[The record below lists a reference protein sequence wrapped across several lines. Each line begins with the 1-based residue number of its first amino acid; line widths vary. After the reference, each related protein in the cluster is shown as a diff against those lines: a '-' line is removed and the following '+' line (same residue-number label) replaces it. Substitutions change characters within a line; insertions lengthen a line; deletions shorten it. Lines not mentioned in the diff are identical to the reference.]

1 LERGCRF
8 NGAYRFDRQ
17 PVCIAQFT
25 IAADAATILRMLMK
39 FRFSALVISRVF
51 RIMLATAIVLAIVS
65 SLAAQNSSAP
75 PSAAKRAI
83 TEKDLFNFV
92 WIGDPQV
99 SPDGS
104 HAAFTR
110 VVTDEKRTGYET
122 SIWIVATSGNESPM
136 RLTNGKHDAHPRWS
150 PDGKRLAFVRGGE
163 KDDSGKPRP
172 SQIAILPLAG
182 GEAHIITD
190 LPKGAASPVWSPDGK
205 RIAFSSTTT
214 QEDIEKE
221 QRKKKDE
228 KANGANAKDSASAGS
243 PAASGADSDS
253 ERESDIHIITRAVY
267 RDTDEGYI
275 DFKRH
280 DHIWVIDVPTTSD
293 EAAKPQQ
300 LTSGEYDEGN
310 VLWANDGSR
319 IYFLT
324 SHVDEP
330 YYETGSTDIYSI
342 AASPATSAA
351 SSATTTPEK
360 LATVPMD
367 IFNLALSPDGRRVA
381 FHGSVTQPVRSYS
394 QPNLWIMDLTP
405 NAQPRNLT
413 ASYDFDMGSAV
424 GGDNVAPRGGGRPA
438 LCWSP
443 DGRWIFD
450 MVEKHG
456 HTPLVRVDAQ
466 TGAVTEITHG
476 DQAVL
481 GFSITPDARTTVA
494 LVSTPV
500 MIGDLFTVSMDESQ
514 NGAQTR
520 ITDANKTLWS
530 QLNLTA
536 PDEIN
541 YKSFDGLPIQG
552 WIQKPPDFDPSKK
565 YPMIL
570 NIHGGPHTAYGW
582 VFDHEFQFMAAK
594 GYVVLYINPRGSTS
608 YGQDFGNIIQYH
620 YPGDDYRDLMVGVDE
635 VLKRDYVDPKKLG
648 VTGGSGGGVLTDW
661 TVTQT
666 DRFAAAVS
674 QRDISNWASWW
685 YTADFTLFQP
695 RWFKLPPFQDPKD
708 YANRSAITFVE
719 KIHTPMMFILGQAD
733 YRTPQDSGGEQLF
746 RALKFLK
753 RPTAMVVFPRE
764 THELSRSGE
773 PWHRIERL
781 DNIVGWF
788 DKWLMGVPHPEYE
801 VRPETPGTKAAGR

>member
-1 LERGCRF
+1 
-8 NGAYRFDRQ
+8 
-17 PVCIAQFT
+17 
-25 IAADAATILRMLMK
+25 MK
-39 FRFSALVISRVF
+39 FGFSALVVSRVF
-51 RIMLATAIVLAIVS
+51 RIMIAPVIVLAIVS
-65 SLAAQNSSAP
+65 SLAAQNSSGP

-110 VVTDEKRTGYET
+110 VVTDEKRMGYET
-122 SIWIVATSGNESPM
+122 SIWVVATSGNDSPV

-150 PDGKRLAFVRGGE
+150 PDGKRIAFVRGGE

-172 SQIAILPLAG
+172 GQIAILPLAG
-182 GEAHIITD
+182 GEARIITD

-214 QEDIEKE
+214 PEDIEKE

-228 KANGANAKDSASAGS
+228 KANGANAKDSAAAGS
-243 PAASGADSDS
+243 PAASGADADS

-267 RDTDEGYI
+267 RDNDEGYI

-280 DHIWVIDVPTTSD
+280 EHIWVIDVPTTSD
-293 EAAKPQQ
+293 ESVKPQQ
-300 LTSGEYDEGN
+300 LTTGNYDEGN
-310 VLWANDGSR
+310 VLWTQDGSR

-342 AASPATSAA
+342 ATSPGTSTGMSPATTASA
-351 SSATTTPEK
+351 PEK
-360 LATVPMD
+360 LATVAMD

-394 QPNLWIMDLTP
+394 QPDLWIMDLTA

-424 GGDNVAPRGGGRPA
+424 GGDNVAPRGGGRAA

-443 DGRWIFD
+443 DGRSIFD
-450 MVEKHG
+450 MVEKQG

-514 NGAQTR
+514 KGAQTR

-536 PDEIN
+536 PEEIN

-552 WIQKPPDFDPSKK
+552 WIQKPPDFDPNKK
-565 YPMIL
+565 YPLIL

-635 VLKRDYVDPKKLG
+635 VLKRGYVDPKKLG

-695 RWFKLPPFQDPKD
+695 RWFRLPPFQDPKD

-801 VRPETPGTKAAGR
+801 VRPETQGTKAAGR

>member
-1 LERGCRF
+1 MKSRASTVAIR
-8 NGAYRFDRQ
+8 
-17 PVCIAQFT
+17 PIIASF
-25 IAADAATILRMLMK
+25 ILG
-39 FRFSALVISRVF
+39 
-51 RIMLATAIVLAIVS
+51 LAIASTMTAQS
-65 SLAAQNSSAP
+65 SSPQASG
-75 PSAAKRAI
+75 AKRLI

-104 HAAFTR
+104 RAVFTR
-110 VVTDEKRTGYET
+110 VVTDEKHTGYET
-122 SIWIVATSGNESPM
+122 SIWMVATSGNESPL
-136 RLTNGKHDAHPRWS
+136 RLTNGKHDSHARWS
-150 PDGKRLAFVRGGE
+150 PDGTRVAFVRGGD

-172 SQIAILPLAG
+172 PQIAILSLSG
-182 GEAHIITD
+182 GEARIITD
-190 LPKGAASPVWSPDGK
+190 LPKGAAGPVWSPDGK

-214 QEDIEKE
+214 KEDIDKE
-221 QRKKKDE
+221 QHKKNE
-228 KANGANAKDSASAGS
+228 AKAGENTKPEGKESAAANASTASK
-243 PAASGADSDS
+243 ADSDAD
-253 ERESDIHIITRAVY
+253 RESDIHIITRAVY
-267 RDTDEGYI
+267 RDNDEGYI
-275 DFKRH
+275 DYKRH

-293 EAAKPQQ
+293 EPSKPLQ
-300 LTSGEYDEGN
+300 LTTGDYDEGGI
-310 VLWANDGSR
+310 VWTHDGSR

-330 YYETGSTDIYSI
+330 YYETGSTEIYSV
-342 AASPATSAA
+342 ASNGGS
-351 SSATTTPEK
+351 PEK
-360 LATVPMD
+360 LTTIPMS
-367 IFNLALSPDGRRVA
+367 IYSLKFSPDGRRIA

-394 QPNLWIMDLTP
+394 QPDLWVMDLIA

-413 ASYDFDMGSAV
+413 ANYDFDMGSSV
-424 GGDNVAPRGGGRPA
+424 FGDNAAPRGGGRAA
-438 LCWSP
+438 LSWSP
-443 DGRWIFD
+443 DGRWLFD
-450 MVEKHG
+450 IVEKRG
-456 HTPLVRVDAQ
+456 RTPIVRVDTQ

-481 GFSITPDARTTVA
+481 DFSITPDTRTAVA
-494 LVSTPV
+494 LISTPV
-500 MIGDLFTVSMDESQ
+500 VIGDLFTVKTGDAES
-514 NGAQTR
+514 GAQTR
-520 ITDANKTLWS
+520 ITDLNKPLWS
-530 QLNLTA
+530 QLNLTQ

-552 WIQKPPDFDPSKK
+552 WIQKPPDFDPKKK

-570 NIHGGPHTAYGW
+570 DIHGGPHAAYGW
-582 VFDHEFQFMAAK
+582 VFDHEFQWMAAK

-635 VLKRDYVDPKKLG
+635 LLKRGYVDPKKLG

-695 RWFKLPPFQDPKD
+695 QWFKAPPFQDPKD
-708 YANRSAITFVE
+708 YADRSAITFVE

-746 RALKFLK
+746 RALKYLK

-788 DKWLMGVPHPEYE
+788 DKWLMGIPHPEYE
-801 VRPETPGTKAAGR
+801 VHPEPATKTERAAKSGGQ